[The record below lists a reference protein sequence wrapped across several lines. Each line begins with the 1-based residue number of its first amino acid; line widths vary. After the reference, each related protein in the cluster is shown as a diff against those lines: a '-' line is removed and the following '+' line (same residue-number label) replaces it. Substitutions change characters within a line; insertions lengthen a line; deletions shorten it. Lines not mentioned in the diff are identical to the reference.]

1 MKRFIYAG
9 YAAFLMGS
17 IPIISIPQGTAW
29 IGGSFV
35 LWLMAL
41 STCKDTKVWKEG
53 RQVPHAKMIYKIALH
68 RTMRSAILYV
78 IYIIE
83 TEYLI
88 RTSSSSSGS
97 NGIRITL

>member
-35 LWLMAL
+35 LWLIYAVFRYNVFL
-41 STCKDTKVWKEG
+41 PSARKIVPVRTVLTKK
-53 RQVPHAKMIYKIALH
+53 
-68 RTMRSAILYV
+68 
-78 IYIIE
+78 
-83 TEYLI
+83 
-88 RTSSSSSGS
+88 
-97 NGIRITL
+97 